1 MLKHNVWYHIYY
13 CLVNRNCE
21 PQLLAAPQCHR
32 HGVIFTPMPTPS
44 WTSTTPSFCELL
56 PAVRIFPLQR
66 SRKLSVAS
74 SVTPPCIEK
83 VIHGQDPVELCAC
96 VFIKL
101 NCWVAS
107 VRQSPGGVVVKALLL
122 ALHDKDNS
130 FLSKAEQ
137 FIQSCYCTDSNI
149 MRMRDFL
156 ARKRKSR
163 ELQLSRHLQD
173 RRLPVFSN
181 NDTPRQRWG

>member
-13 CLVNRNCE
+13 CLVNR
-21 PQLLAAPQCHR
+21 HR
-32 HGVIFTPMPTPS
+32 NRNYGQVQRHGHGVIYTSTHTPS
-44 WTSTTPSFCELL
+44 WSTTPSFCELL